1 MVIRFILIDAVFFQ
15 EETGEILCVWQ
26 SQTGNTLMVM
36 IDTSR
41 EKRVIHASRKLANV
55 KKVHLIDYFCKN
67 KLKKPDGVW
76 ISQVYRSTLLMSE

>member
-1 MVIRFILIDAVFFQ
+1 
-15 EETGEILCVWQ
+15 
-26 SQTGNTLMVM
+26 MVM